1 MLALRFT
8 QTKNF
13 MERLLLSPAF
23 DRFLLSEASI
33 TTAATI
39 SIDGHF
45 HPDFYPEADAEENAP
60 VRADRGL
67 VYWEQLRPT
76 CFQLIRGKHTPL
88 AFSFIFCLASS
99 NIQKLLADAAL
110 SFRPEDV
117 RALFLNI
124 RYDNGSLTCTTA
136 TSMNLFTLDKS
147 LEEVWEKA
155 VTAFFL
161 RLELSFETL

>member
-13 MERLLLSPAF
+13 MERLLLSPTF

-33 TTAATI
+33 TTAATV

-45 HPDFYPEADAEENAP
+45 HPDFYPEADEEENAP

-67 VYWEQLRPT
+67 IYWEQLRPT

-88 AFSFIFCLASS
+88 SFSFISVWTPP
-99 NIQKLLADAAL
+99 NPEAAGRCVPVVPTRG
-110 SFRPEDV
+110 RPRSVSE
-117 RALFLNI
+117 I
-124 RYDNGSLTCTTA
+124 RYTMGH
-136 TSMNLFTLDKS
+136 
-147 LEEVWEKA
+147 
-155 VTAFFL
+155 
-161 RLELSFETL
+161 

>member
-33 TTAATI
+33 TTAATV

-45 HPDFYPEADAEENAP
+45 HPDFYPEADEEENAP

-67 VYWEQLRPT
+67 IYWEQLRPT

-88 AFSFIFCLASS
+88 SGHQP
-99 NIQKLLADAAL
+99 NPEAAGRCVPVVPTRG
-110 SFRPEDV
+110 RPRSVSEHP
-117 RALFLNI
+117 L
-124 RYDNGSLTCTTA
+124 
-136 TSMNLFTLDKS
+136 
-147 LEEVWEKA
+147 
-155 VTAFFL
+155 
-161 RLELSFETL
+161 

>member
-33 TTAATI
+33 PAAATV

-45 HPDFYPEADAEENAP
+45 HPDFYPEADEEENAP

-67 VYWEQLRPT
+67 IYWEQLRPT

-88 AFSFIFCLASS
+88 SFSLFSVWTPARSRSFWQMLPCRSDPRTS
-99 NIQKLLADAAL
+99 AL
-110 SFRPEDV
+110 CF
-117 RALFLNI
+117 
-124 RYDNGSLTCTTA
+124 
-136 TSMNLFTLDKS
+136 
-147 LEEVWEKA
+147 
-155 VTAFFL
+155 
-161 RLELSFETL
+161 

>member
-33 TTAATI
+33 TTAATV

-45 HPDFYPEADAEENAP
+45 HPDFYPEADEEENAP

-67 VYWEQLRPT
+67 IYWEQLRPT
-76 CFQLIRGKHTPL
+76 CFQLIRQAYAP
-88 AFSFIFCLASS
+88 
-99 NIQKLLADAAL
+99 
-110 SFRPEDV
+110 V
-117 RALFLNI
+117 LFL
-124 RYDNGSLTCTTA
+124 Y
-136 TSMNLFTLDKS
+136 
-147 LEEVWEKA
+147 
-155 VTAFFL
+155 FL
-161 RLELSFETL
+161 SGHQPDPEASGRCFPVVPTRGRPRSVSEHPL

>member
-33 TTAATI
+33 TTAATV

-45 HPDFYPEADAEENAP
+45 HPDFYPEADEEENAP

-67 VYWEQLRPT
+67 IYWEQLRPT

-88 AFSFIFCLASS
+88 SFSFIFCLDTSQ
-99 NIQKLLADAAL
+99 IQKLLADTSL

-124 RYDNGSLTCTTA
+124 RYDNGTLTCTTA
-136 TSMNLFTLDKS
+136 TSMNLFTLDRS
-147 LEEVWEKA
+147 LEETWEKA

-161 RLELSFETL
+161 RQSLEFDKI